1 MSKVARQ
8 NGKRMISLMNA
19 CGVTVDELNE
29 TIKKYR
35 PIVDELGILKDA
47 DMHQETYFYARL
59 CLQDRK
65 WKSPDSDWRSEM
77 SFRDFFRITQLA
89 KCGKSVVVSRFDERD
104 ARHVLREYVDN
115 LKSYGVKGWNARLAN
130 GVNEVT
136 FDGGG
141 WVRFMSSS
149 RQLFG
154 VDIIYDTD
162 DDISKYLR

>member
-1 MSKVARQ
+1 MSKIARQ
-8 NGKRMISLMNA
+8 DGKRMISLMNA

-47 DMHQETYFYARL
+47 DMHQETYFYVRL

-65 WKSPDSDWRSEM
+65 WKSPDSDWHSAM

-89 KCGKSVVVSRFDERD
+89 MHGRRVAVSRFDERD
-104 ARHVLREYVDN
+104 ARRVFREYVDN
-115 LKSYGVKGWNARLAN
+115 LKSYGVKGWNARLAS

-149 RQLFG
+149 YRLRG

>member
-1 MSKVARQ
+1 MSKVAWQ
-8 NGKRMISLMNA
+8 NDKQMLSMLKD
-19 CGVTVDELNE
+19 CGITVEELDA
-29 TIKKYR
+29 TIDKYG
-35 PIVDELGILKDA
+35 PIVDELGVLKDA
-47 DMHQETYFYARL
+47 TSYQETYFYAQL

-89 KCGKSVVVSRFDERD
+89 KCGKGVVVSRFDERD
-104 ARHVLREYVDN
+104 ARRVLREYVDN
-115 LKSYGVKGWNARLAN
+115 LKSYGVKGWNARLAS